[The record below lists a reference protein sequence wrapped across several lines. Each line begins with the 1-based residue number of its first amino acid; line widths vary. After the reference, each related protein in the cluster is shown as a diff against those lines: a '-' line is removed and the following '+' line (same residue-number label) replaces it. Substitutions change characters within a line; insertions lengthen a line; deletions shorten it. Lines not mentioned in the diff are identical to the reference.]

1 MKNFKVLWG
10 IIGVLLIA
18 LSAIG
23 YKFVQGS
30 VAPSEDERIAVVL
43 SKDERNLILKEMRNF
58 LVSTQGV
65 SAAITDNDMN
75 LAAKL
80 ATEAGMKA
88 EQNTPGALLSK
99 IPLPMKMLGFD
110 TRKKFDQIAT
120 DAIQIKDPVH
130 SRRQLDMLMQN
141 CIACHAS
148 FKLVEARK

>member
-1 MKNFKVLWG
+1 MRNFRVLWS
-10 IIGVLLIA
+10 IIGALLIA

-23 YKFVQGS
+23 YKFIQGN
-30 VAPSEDERIAVVL
+30 VTPSEDERIAVVL

-65 SAAITDNDMN
+65 SAAITDNDMK

-80 ATEAGMKA
+80 ATEAGMNA

-99 IPLPMKMLGFD
+99 IPLPMKKLGFD
-110 TRKKFDQIAT
+110 TRKRFDQIAT
-120 DAIQIKDPVH
+120 DAIQIKDPAH

-148 FKLVEARK
+148 FKLIEAGK

>member
-1 MKNFKVLWG
+1 MKNFKVLWS

-18 LSAIG
+18 LSTIG

-30 VAPSEDERIAVVL
+30 VAPSEDERTAVVL
-43 SKDERNLILKEMRNF
+43 NKDERNLILKEMRNF
-58 LVSTQGV
+58 LVITQGV
-65 SAAITDNDMN
+65 SAAITDNDIR

-80 ATEAGMKA
+80 ATEAGMTA

-99 IPLPMKMLGFD
+99 IPLSMKTLGFD

-120 DAIQIKDPVH
+120 DAIQIKNPAH

-148 FKLVEARK
+148 FKLVEAGK